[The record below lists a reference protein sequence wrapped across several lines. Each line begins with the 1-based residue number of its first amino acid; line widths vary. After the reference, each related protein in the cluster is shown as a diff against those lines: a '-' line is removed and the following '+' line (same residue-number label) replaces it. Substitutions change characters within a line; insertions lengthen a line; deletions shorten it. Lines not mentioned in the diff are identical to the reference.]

1 MCSAHRGL
9 CSESTTR
16 AADALLQGLEA
27 VYTGGRSASELEN
40 SVERALTRRD
50 TMGRVLTPKEAFRDL
65 CHQCACFSCTFR
77 LAFSFLPCPTPG
89 GRVLTP
95 KEAF

>member
-1 MCSAHRGL
+1 M
-9 CSESTTR
+9 
-16 AADALLQGLEA
+16 LQGLEA

-65 CHQCACFSCTFR
+65 CHQCACFRSRCWPAIVTPACS
-77 LAFSFLPCPTPG
+77 LTSPCANFLLC
-89 GRVLTP
+89 RSALC
-95 KEAF
+95 